1 VFSRSSAG
9 LWHGEPV
16 RVLLVEDDR
25 RLAGA
30 VKRGLEGEGYAVDV
44 ALDGAEGVWL
54 AEENAYDAV
63 VLDVMLPQLSGLEV
77 CRRLRDAGNWVPV
90 LMLTAKNGE
99 RDEARALDTGADDF
113 LSKPFSFVV
122 LLARLRAL
130 VRREPGR
137 GQRCSWPVTWS
148 WTRQATRCAAV
159 TRWST

>member
-1 VFSRSSAG
+1 M
-9 LWHGEPV
+9 

-44 ALDGAEGVWL
+44 ASDGAEAVWL
-54 AEENAYDAV
+54 AGETTYDAM
-63 VLDVMLPQLSGLEV
+63 VLDVMLPQLNGLEV

-113 LSKPFSFVV
+113 LS
-122 LLARLRAL
+122 
-130 VRREPGR
+130 
-137 GQRCSWPVTWS
+137 
-148 WTRQATRCAAV
+148 
-159 TRWST
+159 